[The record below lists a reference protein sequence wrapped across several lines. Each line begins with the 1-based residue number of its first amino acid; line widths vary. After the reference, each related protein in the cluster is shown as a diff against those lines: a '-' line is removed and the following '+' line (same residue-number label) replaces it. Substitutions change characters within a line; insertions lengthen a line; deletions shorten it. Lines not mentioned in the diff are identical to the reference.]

1 MKKLR
6 RGNMLLGLIKE
17 SELRKIKVEMVVALV
32 VEIMEGHEI
41 NNGRSSTS
49 SSRDMW
55 RREC

>member
-1 MKKLR
+1 
-6 RGNMLLGLIKE
+6 LIKE
-17 SELRKIKVEMVVALV
+17 SELRRTKGEMVVALV

-55 RREC
+55 RS